1 MLYDRVP
8 PVIIES
14 NLDRPYAKANIIKPF
29 RDVPEE
35 VYVFDSDEDSDYKN
49 SNNDLK

>member
-1 MLYDRVP
+1 MHYDRVP

-14 NLDRPYAKANIIKPF
+14 NLNRPYATSIKPL
-29 RDVPEE
+29 RDVPDI
-35 VYVFDSDEDSDYKN
+35 VYVIDSDEDSDYKN